1 MDIDE
6 AKRKNALARGAS
18 EAIDPADG
26 DAVKAFVKR
35 TGGAVAALDF
45 VGAPATWATGTA
57 VVRRGGSFVIVGLF
71 GGAVTLPIAT
81 VPMRAMAI
89 TGSYVGRLDEA
100 QELIALLKS
109 GKVDAPLIV
118 DRPLA
123 AASQSLNELRE
134 GKVLGRVVLAP

>member
-1 MDIDE
+1 
-6 AKRKNALARGAS
+6 
-18 EAIDPADG
+18 
-26 DAVKAFVKR
+26 
-35 TGGAVAALDF
+35 
-45 VGAPATWATGTA
+45 
-57 VVRRGGSFVIVGLF
+57 VIVGLF